1 MIAEA
6 LAGIVARVGEINA
19 GLVDGGSKS
28 VSRLTD
34 CREAFSRFSGST
46 FDSLLT
52 GGQAALSSI
61 SRSLERIA
69 ERDAI
74 RLKLLSHFIEAICG
88 GVEHLFESANAVFD
102 LGTRKVKG
110 FFHFRDMLLRG
121 FDCTRHL
128 LIDGKEG
135 ILEFSRCGADC
146 VGGISKTSRNGVELR
161 FDDIRKLRNRL
172 VHHAFNLLDLIF
184 RHRADAGLD

>member
-1 MIAEA
+1 
-6 LAGIVARVGEINA
+6 
-19 GLVDGGSKS
+19 
-28 VSRLTD
+28 
-34 CREAFSRFSGST
+34 
-46 FDSLLT
+46 
-52 GGQAALSSI
+52 
-61 SRSLERIA
+61 
-69 ERDAI
+69 
-74 RLKLLSHFIEAICG
+74 
-88 GVEHLFESANAVFD
+88 
-102 LGTRKVKG
+102 
-110 FFHFRDMLLRG
+110 MLLRG